1 MDLFENVKVEK
12 NANVYFDG
20 RVTSRNI
27 FFTDG
32 TKKTLGVMLP
42 GSYEFGTEKKEIME
56 IQSGILKVLLP
67 EETEWMDIKGGT
79 SFEVPENS
87 KFTFR
92 NSSKRESLL
101 FFISQ
106 FIFKFKNLSSLKLDF
121 AG

>member
-56 IQSGILKVLLP
+56 IQSGTLKVLLP
-67 EETEWMDIKGGT
+67 EETEWLDIKGGT
-79 SFEVPENS
+79 SFEVPANS
-87 KFTFR
+87 KF
-92 NSSKRESLL
+92 KLEVLE
-101 FFISQ
+101 
-106 FIFKFKNLSSLKLDF
+106 LSDYCCSYID
-121 AG
+121 